1 MVQLSEDLKDL
12 ISKCAIISTEYQKM
26 NEENEK
32 LKERLAQKEKLL
44 AALESSNSCLKI
56 EADKKQ
62 QLLESIH
69 TQLDVIPGLESKLLE
84 ATDLTISLESKL
96 KAKQGEI
103 RDIKKKHWDDMEQ
116 NREIILKEQDS
127 RHLSE
132 NRRVSEMEDFFQKAH
147 ETEIASYKKKVDRE
161 KLVMEEKIRNL
172 EEQLS
177 LVNMQHKDE
186 IAKLKIQIAI
196 SKNNDE
202 KSNMANAEVCRKRI
216 ESLRDHYEKQIEEL
230 TMRNKTLA
238 LESEVPSRKVS
249 LSPNNVTADA
259 QSKKTNV
266 KRKKVSFHEH
276 VQVNHFEDLNYSSA
290 FEKTPSSSTPLKN
303 ARKDTP
309 GFSNFLDIAAN
320 KFAANKSGANAYPG
334 KVSSAAGSFLS
345 GDLPT
350 VVSASGTDAGP
361 NNTQRRF
368 SFASVTTTAPSKQP
382 IEFGRFST
390 VPISES
396 EIPSRNPGTPLSA
409 PKKGNLKRKLFT
421 ERTGE
426 VENF

>member
-26 NEENEK
+26 NEENDK
-32 LKERLAQKEKLL
+32 LNERLAHKEKLL
-44 AALESSNSCLKI
+44 ATLESSNSYLKM
-56 EADKKQ
+56 EVEKKQ

-161 KLVMEEKIRNL
+161 KLVMEEKTRNL

-186 IAKLKIQIAI
+186 IAKLKIQ
-196 SKNNDE
+196 
-202 KSNMANAEVCRKRI
+202 V
-216 ESLRDHYEKQIEEL
+216 
-230 TMRNKTLA
+230 
-238 LESEVPSRKVS
+238 
-249 LSPNNVTADA
+249 
-259 QSKKTNV
+259 
-266 KRKKVSFHEH
+266 
-276 VQVNHFEDLNYSSA
+276 
-290 FEKTPSSSTPLKN
+290 
-303 ARKDTP
+303 
-309 GFSNFLDIAAN
+309 IAARRN
-320 KFAANKSGANAYPG
+320 D
-334 KVSSAAGSFLS
+334 SF
-345 GDLPT
+345 
-350 VVSASGTDAGP
+350 
-361 NNTQRRF
+361 
-368 SFASVTTTAPSKQP
+368 
-382 IEFGRFST
+382 
-390 VPISES
+390 
-396 EIPSRNPGTPLSA
+396 
-409 PKKGNLKRKLFT
+409 
-421 ERTGE
+421 
-426 VENF
+426 